1 MKLTTVTLATALGL
15 TSSAL
20 DGGDQKEF
28 DRLGIY
34 ASILGRAAACDID
47 TANDEE
53 RVTRWIDRNAADH
66 RERAVRRILF
76 ALGLEQHA
84 ASQRSGYSIESCTEI
99 RSRYHA
105 LDLP

>member
-1 MKLTTVTLATALGL
+1 MKIASLTLAAALGL

-20 DGGDQKEF
+20 DGSDQKGEL
-28 DRLGIY
+28 LGVY

-47 TANDEE
+47 TEVDRE
-53 RVTRWIDRNAADH
+53 RVARWIDRNAADH

-84 ASQRSGYSIESCTEI
+84 ASQRSGYSIDSCTEI